1 MKKNKIILIVAL
13 MLIIIAGFSYFVVS
27 SFNSHEDLNV
37 TNNNTNK
44 SITNSSVDVNKSSN
58 MTNDILE
65 NDTSYSKTSSDSY
78 SSYSG
83 YSSSKSKSDEFTASD
98 AQNVVK
104 NYLGGV
110 DHKDISEL
118 KIGKPT
124 FKDSDG
130 DWLVPLY
137 DKKTGKFVHSVYAG
151 EDGMTHG
158 GVETYKNY
166 KRVISGKKPKEYY
179 DPNLI
184 RNR

>member
-1 MKKNKIILIVAL
+1 MKNNKIILIIVL
-13 MLIIIAGFSYFVVS
+13 LLIVFCIGYFVVS

-83 YSSSKSKSDEFTASD
+83 YSSSKSKSDEFSASD
-98 AQNVVK
+98 AQKVVK

-110 DHKDISEL
+110 DDKDISEL
-118 KIGKPT
+118 KIGKP
-124 FKDSDG
+124 KYKNSEDG
-130 DWLVPLY
+130 WLVPLY
-137 DKKTGKFVHSVYAG
+137 DKKTGKFVHAVYAYD
-151 EDGMTHG
+151 DGMTHG
-158 GVETYKNY
+158 GVEKYENY
-166 KRVISGKKPKEYY
+166 KRVISGKEPKYNLH
-179 DPNLI
+179 DPPLI